1 MLLQCDHVNI
11 PGLKVYAFES
21 PPSSSYVV
29 RLKTRGVPK
38 TGAQA
43 VMALLLETS
52 ALKTVLIV
60 YLAWFFLSRWG
71 RQRNALDVG
80 KA

>member
-43 VMALLLETS
+43 VMALLLHGDIGAEDRVYS
-52 ALKTVLIV
+52 LPGVFFFVALGQTT
-60 YLAWFFLSRWG
+60 
-71 RQRNALDVG
+71 
-80 KA
+80 